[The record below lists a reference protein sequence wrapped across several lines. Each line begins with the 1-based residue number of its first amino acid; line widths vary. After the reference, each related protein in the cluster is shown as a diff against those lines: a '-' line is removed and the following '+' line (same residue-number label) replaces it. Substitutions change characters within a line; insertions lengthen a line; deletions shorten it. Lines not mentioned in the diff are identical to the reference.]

1 MTDAATPKKRAKPK
15 AKVQK
20 VPTEAQ
26 APARQVI
33 GKDCVVAFHYSL
45 CEVNAAGELS
55 GWLEKS
61 ASRDPLLYLHG
72 HANVIAG
79 LEEALEGKTEGDK
92 ISITLGPEQAYGPRR
107 PNSVQR
113 IPIKHLHLRPDQKQ
127 LKAGEIV
134 AIQTHN
140 GIRNA
145 LVVKAGRFNVD
156 VDTNHPYAGRTLHY
170 EIEVVGV
177 RPATPEEIEHRHA
190 HGHGGHHH

>member
-1 MTDAATPKKRAKPK
+1 MTEAATPKKRAKPK
-15 AKVQK
+15 AKK
-20 VPTEAQ
+20 VEAEAL
-26 APARQVI
+26 APAKQVI

-55 GWLEKS
+55 RWLEQS
-61 ASRDPLLYLHG
+61 ASREPLLYLHG
-72 HANVIAG
+72 HANVISG
-79 LEEALEGKTEGDK
+79 LEEAMAGKTEGDK
-92 ISITLGPEQAYGPRR
+92 ISITLAPEQAYGPRH
-107 PNSVQR
+107 PNAVQR
-113 IPIKHLHLRPDQKQ
+113 IPIKHLHLRKDQKQ
-127 LKAGEIV
+127 IKAGEIV

-145 LVVKAGRFNVD
+145 LVVKSGRFIVD

-170 EIEVVGV
+170 EIEIVGV

>member
-1 MTDAATPKKRAKPK
+1 MTEAEKPKKRAKPK
-15 AKVQK
+15 AKAETQV
-20 VPTEAQ
+20 Q
-26 APARQVI
+26 APAKQVI

-61 ASRDPLLYLHG
+61 ESREPLLYLHG
-72 HANVIAG
+72 HANVISG
-79 LEEALEGKTEGDK
+79 LEEAMAGKSEGDK
-92 ISITLGPEQAYGPRR
+92 ISITLAPDQAYGPRR

-113 IPIKHLHLRPDQKQ
+113 IPIKHLHLRPDQRQ
-127 LKAGEIV
+127 IKAGEIV
-134 AIQTHN
+134 AIQTHS

-145 LVVKAGRFNVD
+145 LVVKPGRFIVD

-170 EIEVVGV
+170 EIEIVGV
-177 RPATPEEIEHRHA
+177 RPATQEEIEHRHA